1 MSDNII
7 TSCKDCC
14 FAKYE
19 ELTQTGCELDNIYKI
34 NKESFGSVIEAYDE
48 DREFY
53 VLKRRCFQ
61 HRSSEWKSLAKDNWK
76 ALLEFETRVTIH
88 FIIFATTAENLL
100 KTLKSISNQTQK
112 TVLLTVIKKLN
123 CNLTI
128 QDISKIVKDSGINI
142 KWKVK
147 HLLTDMEDSQA
158 INQATKG
165 LKASVYISSYDEY
178 EFDSSVVELINNII
192 TDDYKQFVLINI
204 QDTAYCIPQHVH
216 EYWYPN
222 GNEYRNI
229 YENIYDWCVENNE
242 TSKIL
247 YL

>member
-19 ELTQTGCELDNIYKI
+19 DKTQTGCELDNIYKI

-48 DREFY
+48 DLEFY
-53 VLKRRCFQ
+53 VLKRRCFH
-61 HRSSEWKSLAKDNWK
+61 HRTNEWMSLAKDNWQDF
-76 ALLEFETRVTIH
+76 LRLETRIDVH
-88 FIIFATTAENLL
+88 FIVIATNEENLL
-100 KTLKSISNQTQK
+100 KTLNSIKNQTQQ
-112 TVLLTVIKKLN
+112 TFVLTVIKKLN

-128 QDISKIVKDSGINI
+128 QNISKCINDSNINV

-147 HLLTDMEDSQA
+147 HLLDNMHDSQA

-165 LKASVYISSYDEY
+165 LKAPFYIMTYDGY
-178 EFDSSVVELINNII
+178 EFRDNVIEEINKFV
-192 TDDYKQFVLINI
+192 TDEYKQFLLINI
-204 QDTAYCIPQHVH
+204 ENKAYCIPQHVH

-222 GNEYRNI
+222 GNEDRNI
-229 YENIYDWCVENNE
+229 YENIHDWCVDNNQE
-242 TSKIL
+242 SKLLMI
-247 YL
+247 